1 MRRHGILKLLP
12 VLLALAVWPVQAGAA
27 GFSAKDLPRAG
38 KSLNDFVPRGWSAE
52 AQVSGDLDGDGIPD
66 IAAVLVQNVP
76 ESGET
81 GADDELGRV
90 LLVLLGDEKEGVV
103 PAGSNDDLLLCR
115 GCGGMREHVGIEIV
129 KGVVIVTETG
139 GSRQS
144 TSETW
149 RFRCD
154 PRTRR
159 FVLIGRDSD
168 SRDSAGGKG
177 TQVSLNTLTGLKVTE
192 TYRYDKSGEH
202 RTTLSTKKE
211 KRPAKTPF
219 MEDVTR

>member
-1 MRRHGILKLLP
+1 MKRHGILKLWL
-12 VLLALAVWPVQAGAA
+12 VLLVLVGWVVRAGAA
-27 GFSAKDLPRAG
+27 EFPVKDLPRTG
-38 KSLNDFVPRGWSAE
+38 KTLKEFVPRGWTVETE
-52 AQVSGDLDGDGIPD
+52 ASGDLNSDGLPD
-66 IAAVLVQNVP
+66 IAAVLIREMP
-76 ESGET
+76 ESGER
-81 GADDELGRV
+81 GAEDELGRA
-90 LLVLLGDEKEGVV
+90 LLVLLGNEKEGFL

-129 KGVVIVTETG
+129 KGVVIVKETG
-139 GSRQS
+139 GSRES

-149 RFRCD
+149 RFRYD
-154 PRTRR
+154 PRSQR

-168 SRDSAGGKG
+168 SRDSVVGKG
-177 TQVSLNTLTGLKVTE
+177 KEVSFNTLTGLKVTQ

-211 KRPAKTPF
+211 MVPAKTPF

>member
-1 MRRHGILKLLP
+1 MRRHGTLKLWLI
-12 VLLALAVWPVQAGAA
+12 LLALTAWSVQAGAA
-27 GFSAKDLPRAG
+27 GFSAKDLPRAA
-38 KSLNDFVPRGWSAE
+38 KSLSDFVPRGWSVE
-52 AQVSGDLDGDGIPD
+52 TEVSGDLNGDGTTD
-66 IAAVLVQNVP
+66 IAAVLIQDIP
-76 ESGET
+76 ESAET
-81 GADDELGRV
+81 GAGDELGRV
-90 LLVLLGDEKEGVV
+90 LLVLLGDEKEGFV
-103 PAGSNDDLLLCR
+103 PAGVNDDLLLCR
-115 GCGGMREHVGIEIV
+115 GCGGMREHVGIEIA
-129 KGVVIVTETG
+129 KGVVIVEETG

-149 RFRCD
+149 RFRYD

-168 SRDSAGGKG
+168 SRDSVVGKG
-177 TQVSLNTLTGLKVTE
+177 TEVRFNTLTGLKVTE

-202 RTTLSTKKE
+202 RTTLSTKRE